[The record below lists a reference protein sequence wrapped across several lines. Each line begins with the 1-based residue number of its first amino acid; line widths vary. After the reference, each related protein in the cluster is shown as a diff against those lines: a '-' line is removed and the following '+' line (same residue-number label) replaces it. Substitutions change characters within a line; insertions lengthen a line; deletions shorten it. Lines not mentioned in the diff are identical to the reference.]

1 MSTNALV
8 QSPWTHAAI
17 GSDASAAVL
26 PKPEQT
32 NMVKVGL
39 GFRAEMEVLYF
50 EVRGCVYESEFKR
63 GLVKC
68 KSNVCVQ

>member
-1 MSTNALV
+1 ME
-8 QSPWTHAAI
+8 SPWTHTAS

-50 EVRGCVYESEFKR
+50 EVRGCVYESEPEKYM
-63 GLVKC
+63 K
-68 KSNVCVQ
+68 KP